1 MSDQT
6 SDTETGEAG
15 TPDMATADDVR
26 AIVDHI
32 MTMID
37 QLLETIARETERV
50 RAGQLAAAADLAPR
64 KSELA
69 NSYMMQINQ
78 IKTELATLRKLNP
91 EAVTEIEAA
100 HNRLKAELQI
110 NLAVLATAREVS
122 GEIIRSVA
130 EAVGATTKPDTYG
143 ARGDLSTGP
152 SSARGL
158 SVDQNL

>member
-64 KSELA
+64 KSEL
-69 NSYMMQINQ
+69 
-78 IKTELATLRKLNP
+78 
-91 EAVTEIEAA
+91 
-100 HNRLKAELQI
+100 NRGSAP
-110 NLAVLATAREVS
+110 N
-122 GEIIRSVA
+122 
-130 EAVGATTKPDTYG
+130 
-143 ARGDLSTGP
+143 P
-152 SSARGL
+152 SSGSFTAVQDEGDTHAPRKFVASLRIPGTAATHCGRR
-158 SVDQNL
+158 SRTRCSWRSAPGPASACAECNPGRNPGPAPPG